1 MTPDPRAALLRA
13 ALDAAERGWPV
24 FPLLPGTKRPA
35 LHGETACPAT
45 GDCAGGHRK
54 WEQRATTDPD
64 RIHAAWSVR
73 PFNVGVA
80 CGPADLVVVDLD
92 MPKTT
97 GKGKSGS
104 ETPDGVAT
112 FRALCE
118 RAGHTVPTTR
128 TVRTAGGGLHL
139 YFAAPV
145 GVRLGNTAG
154 TIASLVDSRAHGG
167 YVVAVGSTTP
177 EGAYQVTDPAP
188 VAPLPEWLC
197 SLLTARQELRAVT
210 PLPSHSRASRRAS
223 AALTAESADVATA
236 PEGTRNARLLAAA
249 RAMGRFV
256 AWGDIDRHVV
266 EEAFQGAA
274 ESAGLPSSECR
285 ATVRSALNW
294 SIRTCRTR
302 QTA

>member
-1 MTPDPRAALLRA
+1 MTPDPRPALLRA

-35 LHGETACPAT
+35 LHGETVCPGT
-45 GDCAGGHRK
+45 GDCSGGHRK

-64 RIHAAWSVR
+64 RIRQAWALR
-73 PFNVGVA
+73 PFNVGIA
-80 CGPADLVVVDLD
+80 TGPAGLVVVDLD
-92 MPKTT
+92 MPKT
-97 GKGKSGS
+97 KDKSGS
-104 ETPDGVAT
+104 ETPDGATT

-118 RAGHTVPTTR
+118 RAAQPAPTTR

-139 YFAAPV
+139 YFAAPADA
-145 GVRLGNTAG
+145 RLHNTAG
-154 TIASLVDSRAHGG
+154 TIAPLVDTRAHGG
-167 YVVAVGSTTP
+167 YVVAAGSTTP
-177 EGAYQVTDPAP
+177 EGAYQVTNPAP
-188 VAPLPEWLC
+188 AAPLPEWLY
-197 SLLTARQELRAVT
+197 SLLAPRQEVLT
-210 PLPSHSRASRRAS
+210 PMPSHSRASRRAS